1 MSAKRPPA
9 RERSTYICCGRTITV
24 AAAAATLPRC
34 RTCGGTMKLIER

>member
-1 MSAKRPPA
+1 MSAKRSPA

-24 AAAAATLPRC
+24 VAAATLPRC

>member
-9 RERSTYICCGRTITV
+9 QERSTYICCGRTIST
-24 AAAAATLPRC
+24 AAAALPRC